1 MVYLCFDFGT
11 SSWGCAVGDDLTQTA
26 TAIGGIKAQSGV
38 PDWDYIASLVETW
51 QPAAFVIGYP
61 LKLDGERFKLTD
73 LVDDAINKLT
83 TRYPHLSVI
92 KADERLST
100 VTAKAELFS
109 QGGKKALEK
118 GRIDSES
125 ARIILQDWFES

>member
-11 SSWGCAVGDDLTQTA
+11 KSWGCAVGDSLSQTA
-26 TAIGGIKAQSGV
+26 RALSAVKAIDGDPNWDMIDQHIHDWH
-38 PDWDYIASLVETW
+38 PDSIVM
-51 QPAAFVIGYP
+51 GYP

-73 LVDDAINKLT
+73 LVDDAINELT
-83 TRYPHLSVI
+83 SRYPHLSVI